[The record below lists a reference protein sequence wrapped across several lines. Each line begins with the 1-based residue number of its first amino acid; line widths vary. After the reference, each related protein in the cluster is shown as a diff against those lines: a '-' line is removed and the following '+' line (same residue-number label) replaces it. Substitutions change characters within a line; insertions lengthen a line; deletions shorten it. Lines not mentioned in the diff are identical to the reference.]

1 MESGF
6 RWRNRM
12 YADLHIIKNEYS
24 KYEVAIRQRL
34 QEFASV
40 PSDEYFYELIYC
52 LLTPQSSA
60 VNASKTVEKLRKEQF
75 QRKDFSPAPI
85 LRNKLHYIR
94 FHNTKAK
101 HLTEAKS
108 IFAEIAAMLANGH
121 TNEEQ
126 RSWLVANVKGLG
138 WKEASHF
145 LRNIGRR
152 DMAILDRHILKN
164 LKLHRVI
171 KSIPETLTPKRYRN
185 IERRFRRFGDSI
197 GIPMDDLD
205 LLFWARETGHILK

>member
-1 MESGF
+1 
-6 RWRNRM
+6 M
-12 YADLHIIKNEYS
+12 YAELEIIKSEYS
-24 KYEVAIRQRL
+24 KHDRAIQKRL

-40 PSDEYFYELIYC
+40 PRKDYFYELVYC

-60 VNASKTVEKLRKEQF
+60 VNARKTVERLRQEEF
-75 QRKDFSPAPI
+75 HRKDFSPASI
-85 LRNKLHYIR
+85 LRNKSHYIR

-101 HLTEAKS
+101 HLTEAKTRFS
-108 IFAEIAAMLANGH
+108 DIEAVLASGY

-126 RSWLVANVKGLG
+126 RSWLIDNVKGFG

-171 KSIPETLTPKRYRN
+171 KSIPETLTPKRYRD
-185 IERRFRRFGDSI
+185 IELRFRRFGNSI
-197 GIPMDDLD
+197 GKSMDELD